1 MREKITIVANGKE
14 QEVYLVTIV
23 TLDKYN
29 SSYLVYTEEPV
40 YNEMINFLLIGKI
53 VENNGKTYLDNLSPE
68 EDRDV
73 KVYLGKELIG
83 DEWLYYYAIS

>member
-40 YNEMINFLLIGKI
+40 YNEIINFLLIGKI

-83 DEWLYYYAIS
+83 DE